1 MSKERR
7 GYERH
12 DLSTE
17 AQIQLDHEVIKGEV
31 KNLSLSGA
39 FVTSDR
45 VMELNADVELSIDD
59 PLTQQLNK
67 LEAKVVRVADDGVGL
82 QFKKPLFDSKE

>member
-7 GYERH
+7 GHKRH
-12 DLSTE
+12 ELSTK
-17 AQIQLDHEVIKGEV
+17 AQINLDQEIIEGEV
-31 KNLSLSGA
+31 KNLSISGA

-45 VMELNADVELSIDD
+45 VMELNADVEVSIDD
-59 PLTQQLNK
+59 PLTQQLNN
-67 LEAKVVRVADDGVGL
+67 LEAKVVRVTDDGVGL

>member
-7 GYERH
+7 GHKRYE
-12 DLSTE
+12 LSTK
-17 AQIQLDHEVIKGEV
+17 AQINLDQEIIEGEV
-31 KNLSLSGA
+31 KNLSMSGA

-45 VMELNADVELSIDD
+45 VMELNADVEVSIDD
-59 PLTQQLNK
+59 PLTQQLNN
-67 LEAKVVRVADDGVGL
+67 LEAKVVRVTDDGVGL

>member
-7 GYERH
+7 GQMRH
-12 DLSTE
+12 ELSTK
-17 AQIQLDHEVIKGEV
+17 AQIQLNHEIIEAEV
-31 KNLSLSGA
+31 KNLSISGA

-45 VMELNADVELSIDD
+45 VMELNADVEVSIDD
-59 PLTQQLNK
+59 PLTQQLNN
-67 LEAKVVRVADDGVGL
+67 LEAKVVRVADNGVGL